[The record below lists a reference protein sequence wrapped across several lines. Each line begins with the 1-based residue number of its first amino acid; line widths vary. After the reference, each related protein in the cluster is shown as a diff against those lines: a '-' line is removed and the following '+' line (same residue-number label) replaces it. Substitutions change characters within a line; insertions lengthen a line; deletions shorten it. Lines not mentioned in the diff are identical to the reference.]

1 MLLTQELP
9 IEGPAEAEL
18 NRLIEMLGKNEVIV
32 RYQEAEEN
40 TKDNR
45 ALEQLV
51 ETIKS
56 KQKEAAAFEHY
67 AKPAAAAKTAAEL
80 AELNKQLKDSIAVQ
94 QYREALWDANELLE
108 NVISIIQRGVD
119 DAIEKDEA

>member
-1 MLLTQELP
+1 MTQELP
-9 IEGPAEAEL
+9 HQGPAEAEL

>member
-1 MLLTQELP
+1 MTQELP

-51 ETIKS
+51 ETINS

>member
-1 MLLTQELP
+1 MTQELP

-18 NRLIEMLGKNEVIV
+18 NRLIEILKKNEVIV

-56 KQKEAAAFEHY
+56 KQKETAAFEHY
-67 AKPAAAAKTAAEL
+67 AKPAAAEKTAAEL

-108 NVISIIQRGVD
+108 NVVSIIQRGVD

>member
-1 MLLTQELP
+1 MTQELP

-80 AELNKQLKDSIAVQ
+80 ADLNKQLKDSIAVQ

-119 DAIEKDEA
+119 DAIEKNEA

>member
-1 MLLTQELP
+1 MTQELP

-51 ETIKS
+51 ETIKKKPRLLNIMPS
-56 KQKEAAAFEHY
+56 RQRQQKQ
-67 AKPAAAAKTAAEL
+67 P
-80 AELNKQLKDSIAVQ
+80 LN
-94 QYREALWDANELLE
+94 
-108 NVISIIQRGVD
+108 
-119 DAIEKDEA
+119 

>member
-1 MLLTQELP
+1 LSQELP

-18 NRLIEMLGKNEVIV
+18 NSLIEILKKNEVIV
-32 RYQEAEEN
+32 QYQEAEEN

-67 AKPAAAAKTAAEL
+67 AKPAAAEKTAAEL
-80 AELNKQLKDSIAVQ
+80 VELNKQLKDSIAVQ

-119 DAIEKDEA
+119 DAIEKDEP

>member
-1 MLLTQELP
+1 MTQELP

>member
-1 MLLTQELP
+1 MTQELP

-56 KQKEAAAFEHY
+56 KQKEAAAFENY

-80 AELNKQLKDSIAVQ
+80 AELKKQLKDSIAVQ

>member
-1 MLLTQELP
+1 MTQVLP

>member
-1 MLLTQELP
+1 MTQELT
-9 IEGPAEAEL
+9 IKKQAEEEL

-56 KQKEAAAFEHY
+56 KQKETAAFEHY

>member
-1 MLLTQELP
+1 MTQELP

-18 NRLIEMLGKNEVIV
+18 NSLIEILKKNEVIV
-32 RYQEAEEN
+32 HYQEAEEN

-67 AKPAAAAKTAAEL
+67 AKPAAAEKTATEL

-119 DAIEKDEA
+119 DAIEKDKA

>member
-1 MLLTQELP
+1 MTQELP

-18 NRLIEMLGKNEVIV
+18 NRLIEILKKNEVIV

-80 AELNKQLKDSIAVQ
+80 AGLNKQLKDNIAVQ

-108 NVISIIQRGVD
+108 NVISIIQHGVD

>member
-1 MLLTQELP
+1 MTQELP

-108 NVISIIQRGVD
+108 YVISIMQRGVD

>member
-1 MLLTQELP
+1 MTQELP
-9 IEGPAEAEL
+9 IEGPAETEL
-18 NRLIEMLGKNEVIV
+18 NRLIETLKKNEVIV

-67 AKPAAAAKTAAEL
+67 AKPAAAEKTAAEL

-119 DAIEKDEA
+119 DAIEKDEV

>member
-1 MLLTQELP
+1 LSQELP

-18 NRLIEMLGKNEVIV
+18 NSLIEILKKNEVIV
-32 RYQEAEEN
+32 HYQEAEEN

-67 AKPAAAAKTAAEL
+67 AKPAAAEKTAAEL

-119 DAIEKDEA
+119 DAIEKDEP

>member
-1 MLLTQELP
+1 MTQELP

-67 AKPAAAAKTAAEL
+67 AKPAAAEKTAAEL
-80 AELNKQLKDSIAVQ
+80 ADLNKQLKDSIAVQ

-108 NVISIIQRGVD
+108 NVIGIIQRGID
-119 DAIEKDEA
+119 DAVEKDEV

>member
-1 MLLTQELP
+1 MTQELP

-119 DAIEKDEA
+119 DAIEKYEA

>member
-1 MLLTQELP
+1 MTHELP

-18 NRLIEMLGKNEVIV
+18 VGLIETLKKNEVIV
-32 RYQEAEEN
+32 RYQEAEKN
-40 TKDNR
+40 IQANR
-45 ALEQLV
+45 ALERLV

-80 AELNKQLKDSIAVQ
+80 AQLNKQLEESIAVQ

-108 NVISIIQRGVD
+108 NVIGIIQRGVD
-119 DAIEKDEA
+119 DAIEKDEL

>member
-1 MLLTQELP
+1 MTQELP

-18 NRLIEMLGKNEVIV
+18 NGLIEILKKNEVII

-40 TKDNR
+40 IQGNR

-80 AELNKQLKDSIAVQ
+80 AQLNKQLEESIAVQ

-108 NVISIIQRGVD
+108 NVIGIIQRGVD
-119 DAIEKDEA
+119 DAIEKDEL

>member
-1 MLLTQELP
+1 MTQELP

-67 AKPAAAAKTAAEL
+67 AKPAAAAKTAAEF

>member
-1 MLLTQELP
+1 M
-9 IEGPAEAEL
+9 
-18 NRLIEMLGKNEVIV
+18 
-32 RYQEAEEN
+32 
-40 TKDNR
+40 
-45 ALEQLV
+45 V

>member
-1 MLLTQELP
+1 LTQELP

-18 NRLIEMLGKNEVIV
+18 NRLIEMLKKNEVIV

-67 AKPAAAAKTAAEL
+67 AKPAAAEKTAAEL

-108 NVISIIQRGVD
+108 NVISIIQHGVD

>member
-1 MLLTQELP
+1 MSQELP
-9 IEGPAEAEL
+9 IEDPAEAEL
-18 NRLIEMLGKNEVIV
+18 NDLIEILKKNEVIV
-32 RYQEAEEN
+32 RYQEAEEFIKEN
-40 TKDNR
+40 Q

-51 ETIKS
+51 EAIKS

-67 AKPAAAAKTAAEL
+67 AKPAAAAKTTAEL

-108 NVISIIQRGVD
+108 NVIGIIQRGVD
-119 DAIEKDEA
+119 DAIEKDEP

>member
-1 MLLTQELP
+1 MTQELP

-94 QYREALWDANELLE
+94 QYREALWDANELME

>member
-1 MLLTQELP
+1 MTQELP

-18 NRLIEMLGKNEVIV
+18 NSLIEILKKNEVIV
-32 RYQEAEEN
+32 HYQEAEEN

-67 AKPAAAAKTAAEL
+67 AKPAAAEKTATEL

>member
-1 MLLTQELP
+1 MTQELP

-18 NRLIEMLGKNEVIV
+18 HRLIEILKKNEVIV
-32 RYQEAEEN
+32 RYQEAEESI
-40 TKDNR
+40 KENR

-51 ETIKS
+51 EAIKS
-56 KQKEAAAFEHY
+56 KQKEAATFEHY
-67 AKPAAAAKTAAEL
+67 AKPAAAGKTAAEL

-108 NVISIIQRGVD
+108 NVIGIIQRGVD
-119 DAIEKDEA
+119 DAIEKDEP

>member
-1 MLLTQELP
+1 MTQELP

-56 KQKEAAAFEHY
+56 KQKETAAFEHY

-119 DAIEKDEA
+119 DAIEKNEA

>member
-1 MLLTQELP
+1 MTQELP

-18 NRLIEMLGKNEVIV
+18 NGLIEILKKNEVIV

-40 TKDNR
+40 IQGNR

-80 AELNKQLKDSIAVQ
+80 AQLNKQLEESIAVQ

-108 NVISIIQRGVD
+108 NVIGIIQRGVD
-119 DAIEKDEA
+119 DAIEKDEL